1 MAYTNKDGL
10 TIMMGGEQGVT
21 NNKGNT
27 INSDDSQLVAHVD
40 LTELPLT
47 PLSLDSFVPAGSY
60 ITGAYVIPTEDALGG
75 TSITVGTYKK
85 GGGAIVAAGILL
97 AATGVLADLKVGNAL
112 EGDGTQV
119 AGTITVGAD
128 DAYLGVTA
136 GGTFTAGKVRIVVY
150 FVPGAEIEPAA

>member
-1 MAYTNKDGL
+1 MAYTNADGL
-10 TIMMGGEQGVT
+10 TIMSGGEQGVT

-60 ITGAYVIPTEDALGG
+60 ITGAVVIPTEDAAGG
-75 TSITVGTYKK
+75 TAITVGTYEKD
-85 GGGAIVAAGILL
+85 GSAIVADGILL
-97 AATGVLADLKVGNAL
+97 AATGVLADLEVGKAL

-128 DAYLGVTA
+128 DAYLGVT
-136 GGTFTAGKVRIVVY
+136 GSGFTAGKVRIVVY